1 MDPNT
6 VNVHDAKTHLSR
18 LLERVE
24 QGEEITIMR
33 SNVPVAKL
41 SAVTAVRVRSL
52 GWAKGEFTVPDDINA
67 PLPKE
72 VEESF
77 YK

>member
-1 MDPNT
+1 MDHCL
-6 VNVHDAKTHLSR
+6 NVHDAKTHLSR

-41 SAVTAVRVRSL
+41 IAVSPIKKRKL
-52 GWAKGEFTVPDDINA
+52 GWAKGEFTVPDDFNA

-77 YK
+77 YL